1 MIAVKYCQ
9 QCGALIAREQ
19 ECDYYRYIRLK
30 YCRSCAAAVHRMQ
43 IAASMRKARAAAK
56 ERRELERQQQQ
67 LTAKENELLR
77 AIVQKQRQQIQMLE
91 DFLQKEN
98 GST

>member
-1 MIAVKYCQ
+1 MNPVKYCQ
-9 QCGALIAREQ
+9 QCGALFAKEE
-19 ECDYYRYIRLK
+19 ECDYYRYIRVK

-43 IAASMRKARAAAK
+43 IAASMRKARAAAR

-77 AIVQKQRQQIQMLE
+77 QIVQKQRQQILALE
-91 DFLQKEN
+91 DCLQK
-98 GST
+98 GK